1 MDRSMSIE
9 PRRRR
14 KIRKIRDITFP
25 ALPTAFT
32 LANGVC
38 GLAAI
43 TVVTSHASGL
53 PKADLAFYAALLIFL
68 GMVFDV
74 LDGHIAR
81 MTKQT
86 SQFGKELDSLCDVI
100 TFGVAP
106 VFIMF
111 TYNEFFQRRLL
122 WGIGALYAVAAI
134 LRLARFNVHKDEHA
148 PTKDF
153 QGLPTPMAA
162 GAIASF
168 AIASPSLSELTD
180 ALLPQAS
187 ELWVIRLSTAMM
199 VIVPLL
205 TGLLAWLM
213 VSHVRYPHLASAL
226 ARRRSFPQLVEFM
239 FALVVAIT
247 LKEFALPVF
256 FGYFVL
262 APLVNPVRIRA
273 WLRWTREAEVSETPV
288 PPVAEELR

>member
-1 MDRSMSIE
+1 MQNRLR
-9 PRRRR
+9 PR
-14 KIRKIRDITFP
+14 RKIRDITFP

-43 TVVTSHASGL
+43 IVVTSHA
-53 PKADLAFYAALLIFL
+53 PNHTQIDLAFYAALLIFL

-106 VFIMF
+106 VFIML
-111 TYNEFFQRRLL
+111 TYSDVFQRRFL
-122 WGIGALYAVAAI
+122 WGIGALYAVSAI

-148 PTKDF
+148 PTNYF

-162 GAIASF
+162 GTIASF
-168 AIASPSLSELTD
+168 AIAMPKLVELTD
-180 ALLPQAS
+180 VVMPEAS
-187 ELWVIRLSTAMM
+187 QELGVRLIAISMIVVPVLTA
-199 VIVPLL
+199 I
-205 TGLLAWLM
+205 LAWLM
-213 VSHVRYPHLASAL
+213 VSHIRYPHVASEL
-226 ARRRSFPQLVEFM
+226 SRRRSFPQLVELV
-239 FALVVAIT
+239 FAMVIVVT
-247 LKEFALPVF
+247 LKEYALPIL

-262 APLVNPVRIRA
+262 APPLNQLRLRATARGRSSEPELPV
-273 WLRWTREAEVSETPV
+273 TV
-288 PPVAEELR
+288 PANVDEP

>member
-1 MDRSMSIE
+1 MHDE
-9 PRRRR
+9 NRRRR
-14 KIRKIRDITFP
+14 KIRNIMFP

-43 TVVTSHASGL
+43 TVVTSQVPNHTQI
-53 PKADLAFYAALLIFL
+53 DLAFYAALLIFL

-111 TYNEFFQRRLL
+111 TYGDVFQRRLL
-122 WGIGALYAVAAI
+122 WGIGVLYAVSAI
-134 LRLARFNVHKDEHA
+134 LRLARFNVQKDEHA

-153 QGLPTPMAA
+153 RGLPTPMAA
-162 GAIASF
+162 GMIASF
-168 AIASPSLSELTD
+168 AIAAPSMMELTD
-180 ALLPQAS
+180 VLLPDATQEWARQ
-187 ELWVIRLSTAMM
+187 VNTATM

-205 TGLLAWLM
+205 TGVLAWLM
-213 VSHVRYPHLASAL
+213 VSHIRYPHLAGAL
-226 ARRRSFPQLVEFM
+226 ARRRSFSQLVELV
-239 FALVVAIT
+239 FAMVVAVT
-247 LKEFALPVF
+247 LKEFALPVL
-256 FGYFVL
+256 FGYFVF
-262 APLVNPVRIRA
+262 APPINQLRLRTMTRIDRDA
-273 WLRWTREAEVSETPV
+273 AEVKLA
-288 PPVAEELR
+288 VAPADDIV

>member
-1 MDRSMSIE
+1 
-9 PRRRR
+9 
-14 KIRKIRDITFP
+14 
-25 ALPTAFT
+25 
-32 LANGVC
+32 
-38 GLAAI
+38 
-43 TVVTSHASGL
+43 
-53 PKADLAFYAALLIFL
+53 
-68 GMVFDV
+68 MVFDV

-168 AIASPSLSELTD
+168 AIAAPSLTELTD

-226 ARRRSFPQLVEFM
+226 GATPQFPAVGRAHVCARRGDHAQGIR
-239 FALVVAIT
+239 
-247 LKEFALPVF
+247 
-256 FGYFVL
+256 L
-262 APLVNPVRIRA
+262 ARLLRLLRPGSAGQPGADSA
-273 WLRWTREAEVSETPV
+273 WLRWSSRKPKPPQTPV
-288 PPVAEELR
+288 PPVADELR